1 MDVNLA
7 SDIAALKRLTVL
19 ELRLRYAELFGD
31 PTRAGNKPWLVKR
44 IAWRLQ
50 ALAEG
55 DLSERARRRAA
66 ELANDADLRRSPPRE
81 AGTRRRRRA
90 PVLPGPATTRCRD
103 VRLPRPGTVLTHS
116 YREQLL
122 RVTDLTE
129 GFEFDGHIYPSL
141 SAVAKLITGAHYNG
155 FLFFRLRRTGG
166 RR

>member
-122 RVTDLTE
+122 RVPGIDPGLA
-129 GFEFDGHIYPSL
+129 DAI
-141 SAVAKLITGAHYNG
+141 ITGAHYNG